1 MTEKSYARSINLPN
15 EQIFRNLNNARCLAL
30 DIGKCEH
37 YIFCQSQQI
46 LLTLLQYYFYE
57 ELVNIYLI

>member
-30 DIGKCEH
+30 DIGKCEQYVH
-37 YIFCQSQQI
+37 FCQSQHI
-46 LLTLLQYYFYE
+46 LLHSTAVLTS
-57 ELVNIYLI
+57 VRSDMI

>member
-30 DIGKCEH
+30 DIGKCEQ
-37 YIFCQSQQI
+37 YIFVNHNRFYCI
-46 LLTLLQYYFYE
+46 LQLF
-57 ELVNIYLI
+57 